1 MRPGFNSIR
10 HTSFMSTPPSTLRS
24 YAELLRVS
32 NLPTVVPNVLTGCAL
47 GAGAGEIPWQVL
59 ALCTGGV
66 ALLYAGGMAL
76 NDAADAEVDQVDRP
90 ERPIP
95 SGRISRGSAY
105 KVAATALTAGW
116 VLLAATG
123 GGVSVVGSALVIVIV
138 AYDLLHQ
145 LQAWKVVL
153 MGLARGLVYVA
164 CAAAVACPLPIE
176 KVLWFAAAITLYT
189 LAFTLVARAENET
202 QLDARRWIGPALP
215 VIAVLPGVWIVP
227 ETTVASS
234 VAAVLLVVWQA
245 RAVRSA
251 FATPPQ
257 TKKAVLCWISGFCLL
272 DVFFLN
278 VLGWPGLSF
287 VALACFAVTVLLHR
301 RIAGT

>member
-1 MRPGFNSIR
+1 MSDRP
-10 HTSFMSTPPSTLRS
+10 TSLRT
-24 YAELLRVS
+24 YAELLRAS

-47 GAGAGEIPWQVL
+47 GAGAAELPWQVA
-59 ALCTGGV
+59 ALCVVAV

-76 NDAADAEVDQVDRP
+76 NDAADAEVDRVDRP

-105 KVAATALTAGW
+105 WVAATALAAGW
-116 VLLAATG
+116 VLLAAAGHG
-123 GGVSVVGSALVIVIV
+123 GAVAGGALVIVIV

-145 LQAWKVVL
+145 LQAWTVVL

-164 CAAAVACPLPIE
+164 CAAAVAWPLWPLPLE
-176 KVLWFAAAITLYT
+176 KVLWFGSAITLYT

-202 QLDARRWIGPALP
+202 QLDTRRWIGPVLP
-215 VIAVLPGVWIVP
+215 VISVLPGVWIVP
-227 ETTVASS
+227 ATAVASTAA
-234 VAAVLLVVWQA
+234 AAVLVLWQA
-245 RAVRSA
+245 RAARAA

-257 TKKAVLCWISGFCLL
+257 TKKAVLTWISGFCLL

-278 VLGWPGLSF
+278 VLGRPGLSV
-287 VALACFAVTVLLHR
+287 VALACFAATVLLHR
-301 RIAGT
+301 RVMGT